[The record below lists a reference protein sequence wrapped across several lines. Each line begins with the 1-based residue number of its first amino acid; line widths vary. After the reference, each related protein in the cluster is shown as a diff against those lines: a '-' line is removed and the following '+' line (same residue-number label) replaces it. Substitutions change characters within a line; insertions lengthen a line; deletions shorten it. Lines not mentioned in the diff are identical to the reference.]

1 MKWIQEYYP
10 YLLRD
15 IEDVLEY
22 IPSSIITG
30 ALGTS
35 VILILYRLGTGY
47 WRWKKGV
54 FYLLFLT
61 YLIVVLQI
69 TYLSRLPGSRAGI
82 ELGLGATWG
91 TTVQAHSYVIEN
103 ILLFVPFGI
112 LFPLLGRVPKRIC
125 IPAAILFSSL
135 IEGMQY
141 LTQRGFCQLDDVGAN
156 SLGAIIGY
164 VAVILLQGL
173 KKIVK
178 RRMGVK

>member
-69 TYLSRLPGSRAGI
+69 TY
-82 ELGLGATWG
+82 
-91 TTVQAHSYVIEN
+91 V
-103 ILLFVPFGI
+103 
-112 LFPLLGRVPKRIC
+112 
-125 IPAAILFSSL
+125 
-135 IEGMQY
+135 
-141 LTQRGFCQLDDVGAN
+141 FCGN
-156 SLGAIIGY
+156 
-164 VAVILLQGL
+164 
-173 KKIVK
+173 K
-178 RRMGVK
+178 